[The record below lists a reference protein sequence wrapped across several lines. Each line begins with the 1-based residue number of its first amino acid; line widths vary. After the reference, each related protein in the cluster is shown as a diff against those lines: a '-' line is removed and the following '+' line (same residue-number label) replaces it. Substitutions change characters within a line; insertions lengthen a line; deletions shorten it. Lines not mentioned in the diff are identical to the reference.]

1 MECTWLQG
9 KLPLRFNRRISFD
22 GKVLPFVIRP
32 SDRSCSGLSCDSSL
46 RHRNIWVP
54 YSLMRVRAN
63 TRRLACLGGRSMNGR
78 MLGATRNCVTNAF
91 LPEVVW
97 ANLSV
102 PVLFDT
108 ELWSGVLCTVLR
120 RCCTCHSKR
129 RPLSATLG
137 FALSALDVDY
147 LVRCVLCTVLCR
159 FRTCHSERRRLYSTL
174 GSAHS
179 ALDDDLPVRC
189 VLSTVI
195 PFFVPST
202 PNDGPLPHFSVL
214 HFMLQTST
222 IPFGACCAQYSLFCT
237 CHSKQRPRSATLGS
251 TVSALDVDQPV
262 RCVLCTVL
270 HRCCTCHSEQCDLDA
285 TFGSALLAADV
296 NYSVQCVLCTVLC
309 RFCTCHSERWN
320 LVATF
325 GFAFPADFDHSV
337 WCVLCTVLRRC
348 CTCHSE
354 RSDRDATLGSALSV
368 LDVDHPVRC
377 VLRTVLPF
385 FVPATPNDG
394 SLPQLWVLHFLL
406 QASTIPYGAC
416 CAQYSAVVVPATP
429 NDGAFTQPWVLH
441 FLLFTLTIPSGACCA
456 QYSRFFVP
464 ATPNDGSLPQFSVRH
479 FML

>member
-1 MECTWLQG
+1 ML
-9 KLPLRFNRRISFD
+9 SFQKWY
-22 GKVLPFVIRP
+22 GPT
-32 SDRSCSGLSCDSSL
+32 SLS
-46 RHRNIWVP
+46 
-54 YSLMRVRAN
+54 
-63 TRRLACLGGRSMNGR
+63 
-78 MLGATRNCVTNAF
+78 
-91 LPEVVW
+91 
-97 ANLSV
+97 
-102 PVLFDT
+102 
-108 ELWSGVLCTVLR
+108 
-120 RCCTCHSKR
+120 
-129 RPLSATLG
+129 
-137 FALSALDVDY
+137 
-147 LVRCVLCTVLCR
+147 
-159 FRTCHSERRRLYSTL
+159 LY
-174 GSAHS
+174 
-179 ALDDDLPVRC
+179 
-189 VLSTVI
+189 
-195 PFFVPST
+195 FST
-202 PNDGPLPHFSVL
+202 PNCGL
-214 HFMLQTST
+214 
-222 IPFGACCAQYSLFCT
+222 ACCAQYSAVVVPATPNDGPFPQPWVLHFLLLMLTISSGASCAQYSAVFLPATPNDGAFTQPWVLHILLLTTTFPSGACRAQLSLFLYLQLRTTVPCRTFRFCT
-237 CHSKQRPRSATLGS
+237 LCCRRRPSRSVRAAHSTPFFVHATPNNGPFPPPWVA
-251 TVSALDVDQPV
+251 VSALDVDQPV

-296 NYSVQCVLCTVLC
+296 NYSVRCVLCTVLC

-394 SLPQLWVLHFLL
+394 FLPQLWVLHFLL
-406 QASTIPYGAC
+406 QTSTIPYGAC

-429 NDGAFTQPWVLH
+429 NDGAFTQPWVLP